1 MRTCSLPHGR
11 AGIAAQRSSPHRSR
25 PMQFGLRIMQCAFVA
40 RANWRTENEAHDAHV
55 KHGRQVAREP
65 AAYDI
70 KHLALLLA
78 KLAPS
83 FSDSYGV
90 QLPQALSG
98 LAETLV
104 PLPALP
110 GKYIFCG
117 SAHRCTVTKSHKGT

>member
-1 MRTCSLPHGR
+1 
-11 AGIAAQRSSPHRSR
+11 
-25 PMQFGLRIMQCAFVA
+25 MQCAFVA

-70 KHLALLLA
+70 TSSRGKHLALLLA

-104 PLPALP
+104 PLPLALLP
-110 GKYIFCG
+110 GC
-117 SAHRCTVTKSHKGT
+117 HP